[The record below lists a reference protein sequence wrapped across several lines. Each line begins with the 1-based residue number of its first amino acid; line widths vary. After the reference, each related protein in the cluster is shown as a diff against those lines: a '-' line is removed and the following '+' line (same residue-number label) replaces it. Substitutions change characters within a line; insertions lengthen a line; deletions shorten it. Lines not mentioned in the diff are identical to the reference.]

1 MFDTERHP
9 SVNIETLGNRNVAI
23 ILDDVFDFKRID
35 EFRACYE
42 SIDAKSVDN
51 ISIDFKRTRYM
62 DSSALGMLLNLKS
75 HFKNT
80 DVSIKIISINE
91 QIRKILTISHFDQ
104 RFVIE

>member
-9 SVNIETLGNRNVAI
+9 SVNVEAVGDRDVAI

-35 EFRACYE
+35 EFRVCYE
-42 SIDAKSVDN
+42 SIDANAVDN

-62 DSSALGMLLNLKS
+62 DSSALGMLLNVKS

-80 DVSIKIISINE
+80 GVKIKIISINE